1 MTRGRPVIE
10 PSRERQRRNRRG
22 AAAEAIA
29 AVYLMAHGHRIL
41 ARRFKTPLGEIDL
54 ITRKGRRIGFVEV
67 KLRRTR
73 LDCEAAIT
81 ARLGQ
86 RVRRAAGL
94 WQAKQ
99 EVFRDFDIGFDLVF
113 IVPWHRPLYL
123 PDAL

>member
-1 MTRGRPVIE
+1 MTRGRPAIE
-10 PSRERQRRNRRG
+10 PSRQRQRRNRDG
-22 AAAEAIA
+22 AAAEVIA
-29 AVYLMAHGHRIL
+29 AMYLMAHGHRIL

-81 ARLGQ
+81 PRLGQ

-94 WQAKQ
+94 WHAKH
-99 EVFRDFDIGFDLVF
+99 EAYRDFDTGFDLVF
-113 IVPWHRPLYL
+113 VMPWQWPVYL
-123 PDAL
+123 RDAF